1 MGLAILLSI
10 IQKNKSGGGAENEI
24 TALNNI
30 GKQLERLSSIDDKL
44 TSLDDVKKNTEI
56 LPLINTKLDS
66 IDTNIKSLS
75 SDISSF
81 LLTKSCKLFKLVSA
95 NSFTSAVVF

>member
-10 IQKNKSGGGAENEI
+10 IQKNRSGGEAENEI

-30 GKQLERLSSIDDKL
+30 SKQLEKL
-44 TSLDDVKKNTEI
+44 N
-56 LPLINTKLDS
+56 P

-75 SDISSF
+75 SNVSSKTTKT
-81 LLTKSCKLFKLVSA
+81 LTKR
-95 NSFTSAVVF
+95 